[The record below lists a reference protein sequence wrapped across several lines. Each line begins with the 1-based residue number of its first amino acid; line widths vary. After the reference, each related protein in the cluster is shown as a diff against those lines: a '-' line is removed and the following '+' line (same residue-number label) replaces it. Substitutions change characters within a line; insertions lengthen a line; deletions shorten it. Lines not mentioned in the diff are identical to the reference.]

1 MSNRLEM
8 TFGSVTVVRREDLQ
22 WGVVDNSGKEIV
34 PFGKYAWIDK
44 FEKGLCRVRSGGKTL
59 YTKNISGIWT
69 EQGSLILDPQDINNI
84 VKEDQKQNPS
94 QFAKWGIINEQGE
107 EVLPV
112 EYDEVWNFYGKNRLS
127 TKAVKNG
134 VTTEAFFSQLNPSIQ
149 SHNKTSVSYFDRPNF
164 DYSERRY
171 DEYAGSYAQDVMGY
185 DDDTIGDAFD
195 GEPDAYWNID

>member
-1 MSNRLEM
+1 MKENK
-8 TFGSVTVVRREDLQ
+8 FGKVTVVQRDDYK
-22 WGVVDNSGKEIV
+22 WGVVDESGREIV

-44 FEKGLCRVRSGGKTL
+44 FDKGLCRVRSGGKTL

-112 EYDEVWNFYGKNRLS
+112 EYDEVWNFCGKNRLS
-127 TKAVKNG
+127 TKAVKDG
-134 VTTEAFFSQLNPSIQ
+134 VTTEIYFHDLNPSLPRRTYGQ
-149 SHNKTSVSYFDRPNF
+149 STYAHADS
-164 DYSERRY
+164 DYPRRRY
-171 DEYAGSYAQDVMGY
+171 GEYEGSYAQDVMGY

-195 GEPDAYWNID
+195 GDPDAYWNID